1 MRASGG
7 PALEGAPAAGGAY
20 HASQMRPRLPAERGP
35 QATLFH
41 PFLRLDART
50 GSLRLPPTICSPNFR
65 DRTLEVPKPL
75 SEVSLSEDEMILEGF
90 EATLGGTQVLVT
102 AVLERTC
109 VYVDPAGERKL
120 ASKQDLLVDPEKL
133 TIRRRRPGS

>member
-1 MRASGG
+1 
-7 PALEGAPAAGGAY
+7 
-20 HASQMRPRLPAERGP
+20 
-35 QATLFH
+35 
-41 PFLRLDART
+41 
-50 GSLRLPPTICSPNFR
+50 
-65 DRTLEVPKPL
+65 VPKPL

-90 EATLGGTQVLVT
+90 EAMLAGTPVLVT

>member
-1 MRASGG
+1 
-7 PALEGAPAAGGAY
+7 
-20 HASQMRPRLPAERGP
+20 
-35 QATLFH
+35 
-41 PFLRLDART
+41 
-50 GSLRLPPTICSPNFR
+50 
-65 DRTLEVPKPL
+65 VPKPL